1 MFNGRYGVDKLN
13 RIVIFL
19 ALAVAVVNIFVPYG
33 TFKTVLTLTSTALI
47 AFAFFRMFSRD
58 FTRRGMELQ
67 WYLRKETAVKQ
78 WWWKVKA
85 KLSKYSIKSI
95 KERRYYAKN
104 FKYYRCPR
112 CLQKL
117 RVPKGKGKIRI
128 TCAKCG
134 NKFEATS

>member
-13 RIVIFL
+13 RTVVFL
-19 ALAVAVVNIFVPYG
+19 ALAVSLVNIFIPYG
-33 TFKTVLTLTSTALI
+33 TVKLLLSALSTVLVI
-47 AFAFFRMFSRD
+47 FVVFRMFSRN
-58 FTRRGMELQ
+58 FTKRSMELQ
-67 WYLRKETAVKQ
+67 KYMRMETAVKQ
-78 WWWKVKA
+78 WWWKVSA
-85 KLSKYSIKSI
+85 KLSKFSIKNI
-95 KERRYYAKN
+95 KARRYEAKN

-134 NKFEATS
+134 NKFEAKS